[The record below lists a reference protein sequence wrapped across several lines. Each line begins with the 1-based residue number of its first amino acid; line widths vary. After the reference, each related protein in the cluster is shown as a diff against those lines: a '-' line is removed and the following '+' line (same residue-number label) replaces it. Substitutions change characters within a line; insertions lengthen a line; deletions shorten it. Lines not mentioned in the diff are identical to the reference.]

1 MAYRSRLEQGMSF
14 DDAAREVY
22 AGVDDDMAA
31 NGGRLAEFTW
41 GDMDP
46 GFEAA
51 AMQLQPGKLSFPVT
65 SRWGYHII
73 RVDSVVLQP
82 MTTEVDYAQDRPK
95 IERILRKRKEDSL
108 ANVYVAELMKGI
120 KARVKAPAFNYIV
133 NQARSVH
140 KNRPGLPHQSALSER
155 EWNTVAASLQQRQ
168 QEEFVVFDDGHW
180 TIADFIRR
188 YQATPPLYRPHVYN
202 PERFEKELRDMIR
215 DEFLDRRAA
224 MQDLDDHPYVQKK
237 TLEAREQLL
246 YSAMMQELARSI
258 AISPAEEAQA
268 AKSFDFADSD
278 SLNEEQRQVIH
289 NRLYA
294 VKVDSAARNLVS
306 TWLKTVSPHI
316 DQDLLT
322 NVLTT
327 LGGEQAAFITVWQPR
342 QR

>member
-1 MAYRSRLEQGMSF
+1 
-14 DDAAREVY
+14 
-22 AGVDDDMAA
+22 
-31 NGGRLAEFTW
+31 
-41 GDMDP
+41 
-46 GFEAA
+46 
-51 AMQLQPGKLSFPVT
+51 MQLQPGQLSFPVT

-73 RVDSVVLQP
+73 RVDSVYQQP
-82 MTTEVDYAQDRPK
+82 LAAEVDYAEERPK
-95 IERILRKRKEDSL
+95 IERILRQRKEDSL
-108 ANVYVAELMKGI
+108 ATLYVADLMKGI

-140 KNRPGLPHQSALSER
+140 QNRPGLPHQSALSER

-168 QEEFVVFDDGHW
+168 EEEFVVFDNGHW

-188 YQATPPLYRPHVYN
+188 FQAIPPLHRPHVYN

-215 DEFLDRRAA
+215 DEFLDRQAEK
-224 MQDLDDHPYVQKK
+224 QNLDDHPYVQDK
-237 TLEAREQLL
+237 TREAHEQLL
-246 YSAMMQELARSI
+246 YAAMMQELARSI

-268 AKSFDFADSD
+268 ATSFDFADSD
-278 SLNEEQRQVIH
+278 SLNEEQRQMIH

-294 VKVDSAARNLVS
+294 GKVDSAAKNLVS
-306 TWLKTVSPHI
+306 TWLKSVSPHI